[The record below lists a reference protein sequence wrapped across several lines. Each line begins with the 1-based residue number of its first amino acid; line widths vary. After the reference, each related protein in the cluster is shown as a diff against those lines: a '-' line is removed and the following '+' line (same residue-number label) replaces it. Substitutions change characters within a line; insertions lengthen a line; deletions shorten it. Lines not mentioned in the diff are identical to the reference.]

1 MADKKITA
9 LTDLGT
15 GIAGADLLHV
25 IDDPAGTPV
34 NKKISIANLFNNFPT
49 WLAFDST
56 PQAITTSTAVTITE
70 AVTTIATGGSGLAGA
85 MANGAVG
92 QIKVITM
99 ITDGGGNYVL
109 TPTTLNGYS
118 TITFADDGDSCVLM
132 WVATEGWC
140 VIANQGCALA

>member
-9 LTDLGT
+9 LTELT
-15 GIAGADLLHV
+15 APVAADLIHV
-25 IDDPAGTPV
+25 IDDPSGTPI
-34 NKKISIANLFNNFPT
+34 NKKMTLANLFNNMPT

-56 PQAITTSTAVTITE
+56 PQAISSSTAVDITS

-85 MANGAVG
+85 LANGSTG
-92 QIKVITM
+92 QLKVVTM

-109 TPTTLNGYS
+109 TPATLNGFS

-132 WVATEGWC
+132 YVDATVGWTI
-140 VIANQGCALA
+140 IANQGCALA